1 MDKMLNAGVQE
12 GVLILQL
19 YMSVIIQIQ
28 NT

>member
-1 MDKMLNAGVQE
+1 MDKMLNASVQE

-19 YMSVIIQIQ
+19 YMSVIVQIQ